1 MKASLAFHMFTVRRL
16 NNEADFT

>member
-1 MKASLAFHMFTVRRL
+1 VKASLAFRTFTVRRL